1 MNVDPL
7 RKFAFL
13 VTSLIAFKKLLLL
26 SYLPPDNLVLS
37 LITFTIF
44 YFFLLPLR
52 KSGLQFYNVQKVHV
66 FVCILR
72 KFCQR
77 GWRGGDRCE
86 DGVYIKWN
94 GPYSDTLSS
103 LSDTRGK
110 DQIMLIS
117 ELFVAAQRPKGAS
130 SNIIRI

>member
-1 MNVDPL
+1 MNVYPL

-37 LITFTIF
+37 LKTFTIF

-52 KSGLQFYNVQKVHV
+52 KSGLPFYNVQKVHV

-77 GWRGGDRCE
+77 GWRGGGGG
-86 DGVYIKWN
+86 GVYIKWN

-117 ELFVAAQRPKGAS
+117 ELFVVNVYYS
-130 SNIIRI
+130 

>member
-1 MNVDPL
+1 MNVYPL

-44 YFFLLPLR
+44 YFFFTPPQKIWPSVLQRSECPCFCMHLKKILPT
-52 KSGLQFYNVQKVHV
+52 GLAGGG
-66 FVCILR
+66 
-72 KFCQR
+72 R
-77 GWRGGDRCE
+77 GEGCE

-94 GPYSDTLSS
+94 GP
-103 LSDTRGK
+103 
-110 DQIMLIS
+110 
-117 ELFVAAQRPKGAS
+117 
-130 SNIIRI
+130 

>member
-1 MNVDPL
+1 MNVYPL

-44 YFFLLPLR
+44 YFYLLPLR
-52 KSGLQFYNVQKVHV
+52 KSGLPFYNVQKVHV

-72 KFCQR
+72 KFFQR
-77 GWRGGDRCE
+77 GWRGWGGGGLGGT
-86 DGVYIKWN
+86 GVRRGCILN
-94 GPYSDTLSS
+94 GMVLTLIHCRPYPILEERTKLCLLVSYL
-103 LSDTRGK
+103 L
-110 DQIMLIS
+110 
-117 ELFVAAQRPKGAS
+117 
-130 SNIIRI
+130 